1 MRVVP
6 SVLAT
11 ALALAL
17 APAAFAGNE
26 APFVDT
32 NTLRQVQQTLRSRG
46 FDPGVVDGRMGRAT
60 QEAIRAFQRAES
72 LEATGQ
78 LNSRT
83 LTALGLADDSA
94 AAPRGADDP
103 KVVRRVQ
110 QTLNNRGFDAGSV
123 NGVLGPSTRAALK
136 RFQQGE
142 NLEASGELNPQTL
155 TALGIPEEKERAS
168 TGEAS
173 AKISAAADLRDV
185 QRVLRDRGYY
195 KGPIDGV
202 MGPETRSALTAL
214 QRAENL
220 EPTGALNSRTLAV
233 LGISRE

>member
-1 MRVVP
+1 MSRAEESALHAPWAHSRGIALATLPAIAPLQEAVMRVVR

-83 LTALGLADDSA
+83 LTALGLQDDSA

-110 QTLNNRGFDAGSV
+110 QTLNNRWIRCGF
-123 NGVLGPSTRAALK
+123 R
-136 RFQQGE
+136 
-142 NLEASGELNPQTL
+142 
-155 TALGIPEEKERAS
+155 ERCA
-168 TGEAS
+168 
-173 AKISAAADLRDV
+173 R
-185 QRVLRDRGYY
+185 
-195 KGPIDGV
+195 PIDA
-202 MGPETRSALTAL
+202 R
-214 QRAENL
+214 RAE
-220 EPTGALNSRTLAV
+220 ALPA
-233 LGISRE
+233 G